1 MKKGIVL
8 LLLLSCLSTTSCSCS
23 CYHHGSSKSQIT
35 PTNNESNKTIQT
47 LKYNDLKKIVAQ
59 PKRDTNYAQ
68 KLLTFQGDYTDIE
81 PIPCLGS
88 TLYFGLS
95 ESTNEYTLKS
105 ITESS
110 FNFDV
115 GKIKVDENGLT
126 STVLDNLHGVYYS
139 EEFPFIVYSYKVRN
153 DFYQIFYRDCY
164 GNWIYDEEIES
175 TKITH
180 IDRFNFNENV
190 YFSLTFSNGA
200 KRSFCYY
207 EEENYTNS
215 GEIYRVNIISNDEYL
230 YIEQGKYSNRLSE
243 NYYDRRGNRIA
254 IVEYTSDYLYIFDE
268 NYSRLNEVRLPAGFN
283 KKFNLDTKLYIF
295 GNNYDVL
302 GEIIDNNYLEI
313 DLLTGKEKYVNNFKY
328 VIDTCEVHTGENGS
342 FEYTYVTYYK
352 ISLGRIN
359 RDVKYCTILVD
370 NFDLDNQ
377 FIYDGFLGEFLDI
390 GDGVL
395 LAKYENGVCLIK
407 SNDEKIDLD
416 CSDCF
421 FVWDDYAGDDHVNS
435 LYLLRKNGKYNFVV
449 FDTLLR
455 IAAGGEKLDS
465 LDIEYYD
472 YVSEHTIFN
481 NRYFLKNYSDEVYY
495 ALNIYAQ
502 PMKYKQMFIDD
513 GFIVLNDEIINVYQ
527 ATLYKTNY
535 YEIDDVKRVYSVG
548 NANYYEI
555 KENNPSNDTKNYLI
569 VYTYPYEN

>member
-1 MKKGIVL
+1 MKKSIVL
-8 LLLLSCLSTTSCSCS
+8 LLLLSCLNATSCSCS
-23 CYHHGSSKSQIT
+23 CYRRTSSTSEIT
-35 PTNNESNKTIQT
+35 PTNNEGNKTIQT

-68 KLLTFQGDYTDIE
+68 KWLTFQGDYTDIE

-88 TLYFGLS
+88 ALYFGLS

-115 GKIKVDENGLT
+115 GKIKADDKGLT

-153 DFYQIFYRDCY
+153 DYYQIFYRDCY

-180 IDRFNFNENV
+180 IDHFYFNEEV
-190 YFSLTFSNGA
+190 YFSLTFSNGT
-200 KRSFCYY
+200 KRSFYYY
-207 EEENYTNS
+207 EEENYSNS

-230 YIEQGKYSNRLSE
+230 DYKQGKYSKALLE
-243 NYYDRRGNRIA
+243 NYYDRRGNMIA
-254 IVEYTSDYLYIFDE
+254 IAQYGYDYLDIYDADH
-268 NYSRLNEVRLPAGFN
+268 SRLNEVRLPAGFN
-283 KKFNLDTKLYIF
+283 KKFNLDTKLYVF
-295 GNNYDVL
+295 GNNYDGL
-302 GEIIDNNYLEI
+302 GEIIDSYYLEI
-313 DLLTGKEKYVNNFKY
+313 DLLTGKEKYINDFKY

-395 LAKYENGVCLIK
+395 LAKYENGVYLIK

-416 CSDCF
+416 SSDCF
-421 FVWDDYAGDDHVNS
+421 YVWDDYAGDDHVNS

-465 LDIEYYD
+465 LDLEYYD

-481 NRYFLKNYSDEVYY
+481 NRCYLENYSDEVYY
-495 ALNIYAQ
+495 ALNIYNQ

-513 GFIVLNDEIINVYQ
+513 GFIVLNDEIISVYQ

-569 VYTYPYEN
+569 VYTHPYEN